1 MTVIWIIEVFCI
13 DKAHVCAII
22 DLCFIMMFRIQ
33 ISLFLINKT
42 FREAALGLNLTQW
55 NGLQLKQP
63 RQYLTI
69 CRYLCYFIFYV
80 NILQLYFMCVFKSYL
95 PSITVISELFFMILL
110 LQLISFCFIRQS
122 SSSQHPVTNVK
133 YINHTNTKRNMGN
146 PRTHCSQASAI

>member
-1 MTVIWIIEVFCI
+1 MTVIWIIEVFCT

-42 FREAALGLNLTQW
+42 FWEAALGLNLTQW

-80 NILQLYFMCVFKSYL
+80 NILQLYFMCVFESYL
-95 PSITVISELFFMILL
+95 PSITVISELFFMFLL
-110 LQLISFCFIRQS
+110 LQLISFCFTVIHYWRILNFFLPFFS
-122 SSSQHPVTNVK
+122 
-133 YINHTNTKRNMGN
+133 
-146 PRTHCSQASAI
+146 